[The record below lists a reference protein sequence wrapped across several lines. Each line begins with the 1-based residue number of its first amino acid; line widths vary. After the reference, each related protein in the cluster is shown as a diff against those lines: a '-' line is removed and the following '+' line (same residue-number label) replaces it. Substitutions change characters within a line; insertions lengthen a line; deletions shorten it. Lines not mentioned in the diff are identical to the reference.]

1 MAPGALAGLTAAQRE
16 AAAHVDGPMLVI
28 AGPGSGKTRT
38 LTARLCHL
46 IQAGHARPEE
56 LLAVTFTRKAAA
68 ELRERLAAALGREA
82 AGAWVGTF
90 HALAARLRPPQR
102 GVPVLDEA
110 GQRALMRRAAVETGA
125 DPRRL
130 GRALTLAKAQLA
142 IEATGGAAADGE
154 ADTGPDIGP
163 DIGAGEADAI
173 LRAGLR
179 RYEALRRELGAEDL
193 DDLLIEAARAQR
205 GRPPPFRYVS
215 VDEYQDGNRVQRDL
229 LRALCGEERN
239 VFAIGDPDQAIY
251 AFRGADV
258 AHFLAFPEDFPGAR
272 VVALGENFRSSA
284 TIVGAAAAVIE
295 RNTARRE
302 VALRPSRPAGASITE
317 LRAPGEAAEAALIAA
332 EIERL
337 VGGTSLHSYDSGRA
351 SAHRGGGYSF
361 ADIAILSR
369 TVARADALAEALGR
383 AGVPLQR
390 PRRPALSGS
399 EEAADLLA
407 YLRFIDR
414 PEDPGALLR
423 VLGREAPRCKPAP
436 WAALVAGA
444 EQGDASVREPM
455 KEIVELRRAMLPL
468 PLAERL
474 RLLAARLC
482 APPEVVESVQAAARG
497 EGDLGVGP
505 GHEADELDARAE
517 RVSVLTLHGAKGL
530 EFPVVFLAGC
540 EASLLPGAG
549 ADRMEVEEERR
560 LFYVGMTR
568 AKDLLYVSHAARR
581 GAAEPSPFL
590 AEIPAAYLRVPE
602 PPKPRKPKPQMKLF

>member
-1 MAPGALAGLTAAQRE
+1 MAQGPLDRAGLTAAQRE

-46 IQAGHARPEE
+46 IQEGHARPEE

-68 ELRERLAAALGREA
+68 ELRERLLCALGPGA

-90 HALAARLRPPQR
+90 HALAARLRVSSVP
-102 GVPVLDEA
+102 VPVLDEA
-110 GQRALMRRAAVETGA
+110 GQRALVRRAAAETGA

-130 GRALTLAKAQLA
+130 QRALTLAKAHLA
-142 IEATGGAAADGE
+142 IDSAGAAGAAD
-154 ADTGPDIGP
+154 A
-163 DIGAGEADAI
+163 DIGAGEGDEI

-179 RYEALRRELGAEDL
+179 RYEALRRDLGAEDL

-229 LRALCGEERN
+229 LRALCGEAGN

-258 AHFLAFPEDFPGAR
+258 SHFLAFPGDFPGAK

-284 TIVGAAAAVIE
+284 TIVSAAAAVIE
-295 RNTARRE
+295 RNRERRP
-302 VALRPSRPAGASITE
+302 VVLRPSRPAGAAITE
-317 LRAPGEAAEAALIAA
+317 LRAAGEVAEAALIAA

-351 SAHRGGGYSF
+351 SSHRGGGYSF

-369 TVARADALAEALGR
+369 TVARADVLAEGLGR

-390 PRRPALSGS
+390 PRRQAVAGS

-407 YLRFIDR
+407 YLRFVER
-414 PEDPGALLR
+414 PEDPGALAR
-423 VLGREAPRCKPAP
+423 VLGREAPRCKLAP
-436 WAALVAGA
+436 WAALVAAAAA
-444 EQGDASVREPM
+444 EQGPGGAAGIRE
-455 KEIVELRRAMLPL
+455 IDELRRALMPL
-468 PLAERL
+468 PWVERL
-474 RLLAARLC
+474 QALAARLGT
-482 APPEVVESVQAAARG
+482 PPEQVEAVRAAAARG
-497 EGDLGVGP
+497 EGDGGVGP

-540 EASLLPGAG
+540 EAALLPGREP
-549 ADRMEVEEERR
+549 DPTEVEEERR

-568 AKDLLYVSHAARR
+568 AKDLLYISHAARR
-581 GAAEPSPFL
+581 GAADPSPFL
-590 AEIPAAYLRVPE
+590 QEIPAAYLRAPE
-602 PPKPRKPKPQMKLF
+602 PPRPRKPKPQMKLF